1 VRLRLASCLV
11 AAFTCIAS
19 GPIGVRDARAQQ
31 GAAVAQAAGPIPRTA
46 DGKPDLSGVWTPRG
60 PGNDVELK
68 ILAQL
73 ESLYTPAAVKA
84 MGDMGEVDDPLL
96 RCVPYGVP
104 RSNASSPWP
113 FQIVQHPG
121 VVVVL
126 TEYYHAFRIIPYSD
140 GLRHAEAIIPT
151 YFGDS
156 VGRWDGDTL
165 VVDVVALNDKTWLA
179 DGRDHP
185 TPASKGRWPHSDAL
199 HVVERWRA
207 SDANT
212 IEYDATV
219 DDPKMLSGPWT
230 TPKITAR
237 RSPELKI
244 GEGICS
250 DTTTYSLA
258 VSGRP
263 KP

>member
-1 VRLRLASCLV
+1 MATRVASSAIAALAFV
-11 AAFTCIAS
+11 ALAMTFSPDVVGQTAPVAGKPASPIA
-19 GPIGVRDARAQQ
+19 
-31 GAAVAQAAGPIPRTA
+31 RTP

-60 PGNDVELK
+60 PGNDAELK

-84 MGDMGEVDDPLL
+84 MGDLGELDDPLL
-96 RCVPYGVP
+96 RCIPYGVP
-104 RSNASSPWP
+104 RSSASSPWP
-113 FQIVQHPG
+113 FQIVQRPG
-121 VVVVL
+121 AVVVV
-126 TEYYHAFRIIPYSD
+126 TEYYHSFRLIPYGAD
-140 GLRHAEAIIPT
+140 LKHGDDLIPT

-207 SDANT
+207 VDANT
-212 IEYDATV
+212 IEYQAV
-219 DDPKMLSGPWT
+219 VEDPKMLSGPWT
-230 TPKITAR
+230 TPKITAS
-237 RSPELKI
+237 RSPALKI
-244 GEGICS
+244 GEGMCF

-258 VSGRP
+258 VSGKG